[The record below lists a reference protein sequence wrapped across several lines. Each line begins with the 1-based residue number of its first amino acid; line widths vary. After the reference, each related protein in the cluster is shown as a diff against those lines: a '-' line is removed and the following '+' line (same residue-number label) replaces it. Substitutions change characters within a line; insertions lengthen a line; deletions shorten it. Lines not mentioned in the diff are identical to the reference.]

1 MWWVFLWG
9 LWGVC
14 MGSFG
19 GMLVYR
25 LPRGLSIVKP
35 SSMCPACNM
44 PIAFYDLLPVIG
56 WLLLKG
62 RCRRCKTGI
71 SPRYPLMEFACGLLF
86 VGMALFT
93 WSFSAIVLSFLGFIL
108 LVVSVIDWDTQEI
121 PDGLLLAAAAM
132 GVIWIVGG
140 HFTGLFPKAPGFFD
154 AGMGILAGAV
164 PLLVMDRLVLALAK
178 KDGFGYGDVKLM
190 AVAGLYLGWS
200 ATITAFFFAFISG
213 GMYAVFLRATGRAG
227 RDTYI
232 AFGPFLCGG
241 IIAALWFGQGFWS
254 LLT

>member
-1 MWWVFLWG
+1 M
-9 LWGVC
+9 C

-25 LPRGLSIVKP
+25 LPRGLSIIKP
-35 SSMCPACNM
+35 PSMCPACST
-44 PIAFYDLLPVIG
+44 PIAFYDLLPVVG
-56 WLLLKG
+56 WVLLKG
-62 RCRRCKTGI
+62 RCRRCGVGI
-71 SPRYPLMEFACGLLF
+71 SPRYPLMELACGLLF

-93 WSFSAIVLSFLGFIL
+93 RSLSAVVLSFLGFIL

-121 PDGLLLAAAAM
+121 PDGLLLAAAVLGA
-132 GVIWIVGG
+132 IWVTGG
-140 HFTGLFPKAPGFFD
+140 HFTNLFPGAPGFFD

-164 PLLVMDRLVLALAK
+164 PLLVLDRLVLALAK

-190 AVAGLYLGWS
+190 AAAGMFLGWS
-200 ATITAFFFAFISG
+200 AVAAAFFFAFIG
-213 GMYAVFLRATGRAG
+213 GGIYAVFLLATGRAG
-227 RDTYI
+227 RGTYI

-241 IIAALWFGQGFWS
+241 VIAALWFGQGFWS